1 MPSPYSAAFPNLYY
15 EDNRHM
21 SDHMDPINEMDSG
34 DEPMSNH
41 SNNPHFSTILDKR
54 LSRRQVLTGSLS
66 AAIAGVFGAA
76 GVASMANAA
85 GPKVLPPAAKG
96 KPPFGLSPTLGFE
109 AIPVIRSDTTTLPY
123 D

>member
-1 MPSPYSAAFPNLYY
+1 
-15 EDNRHM
+15 M
-21 SDHMDPINEMDSG
+21 SDRIDPMNEVDSG

-85 GPKVLPPAAKG
+85 GPKFCPRPRKASRL
-96 KPPFGLSPTLGFE
+96 L
-109 AIPVIRSDTTTLPY
+109 D
-123 D
+123 